1 VMAASVFIPN
11 KAGMDYVLKQEYGTV
26 GKFLKAGARSV
37 VVAAK
42 LQAGAKTGAL
52 KTSIHYTHERASYG
66 QVVKIGSPLPYAAA
80 HHEGTR
86 PHVITG
92 RNGGMLRFTSRN
104 RVIYTRAV
112 MHPGTR
118 PNKYLSDNL
127 GRIYTP
133 RLVSGVF
140 L

>member
-1 VMAASVFIPN
+1 MPVVFVANPV
-11 KAGMDYVLKQEYGTV
+11 GMDYVLKQEYGMV
-26 GKFLKAGARSV
+26 GKFLKAGARKV

-42 LQAGAKTGAL
+42 LQAGVKTGAL
-52 KTSIHYTHERASYG
+52 KASIHFTQERASYG
-66 QVVKIGSPLPYAAA
+66 QVVRIGSPLNYAAI

-104 RVIYTRAV
+104 RVVYTRQV

-127 GRIYTP
+127 GLVFTP
-133 RLVSGVF
+133 SLRGGAF
-140 L
+140 F